1 MNNTVEI
8 VEDEQC
14 DFRPMLPFY
23 VYVLLDPNDKSVF
36 YVGKGT
42 GVRVLNHVAE
52 VRALLAKEVSGDTAK
67 QRKIHELLASDSCPI
82 ELIVGRFETEAEAFA
97 VEAVLINHV
106 HDFTRLTNISRGHGA
121 EYIREYGNYGPIEGI
136 DLPKPVRVSDGS
148 FRDKN
153 LHGLSQSDA
162 YSYLTA
168 LKNMLTAGGF
178 DWRDFSAKEDRPFA
192 PGEANGHIGVLIRIG
207 GVDFIVSFSK
217 TCRPNLSVAT
227 TPSTRHAEGND
238 FLEKIGRELGGSCKL
253 DLARNT
259 LVRGVRRFRPFVTR
273 KIFQSNEAN
282 ELIETLTSMR
292 ALA

>member
-1 MNNTVEI
+1 MNNTFEPA
-8 VEDEQC
+8 ENAHG

-23 VYVLLDPNDKSVF
+23 VYVLLDPSDKSVF
-36 YVGKGT
+36 YVGKGS
-42 GVRVLNHVAE
+42 GARVLNHVAE
-52 VRALLAKEVSGDTAK
+52 VRALLAKAVQVDTDK
-67 QRKIHELLASDSCPI
+67 QRKIHELLASESCPV

-121 EYIREYGNYGPIEGI
+121 ECIREYGNYGPIEGI

-162 YSYLTA
+162 YSYLIA
-168 LKNMLTAGGF
+168 LKNMLIAGDF
-178 DWRDFSAKEDRPFA
+178 DWRDFSVKADRPFA
-192 PGEANGHIGVLIRIG
+192 PGEANGHIGLLIHIG

-217 TCRPNLSVAT
+217 TCRPNLCVAT
-227 TPSTRHAEGND
+227 TPSTRNAEGNA
-238 FLEKIGRELGGSCKL
+238 FLEKIEQELGSSFKL
-253 DLARNT
+253 DLARNN
-259 LVRGVRRFRPFVTR
+259 LVQEVGRYRPFVTR
-273 KIFQSNEAN
+273 KIFHSNEAN
-282 ELIETLTSMR
+282 DLIETLTSIR